1 MVIWREWRSQ
11 SLLRFF
17 TLTSKE
23 ASLYRNNIFTQIHEI
38 VFHGNGGYDWLTIY
52 NMPIWLRKFTFH
64 KLKTHYEEQPNQ
76 KNSKDSVEESIQNM
90 RNAGAVS
97 PKKQAVP
104 DYVSKA
110 AKK

>member
-1 MVIWREWRSQ
+1 MVIWRKWRSL
-11 SLLRFF
+11 SPPRFF

-64 KLKTHYEEQPNQ
+64 KLKTHYEEQSNQ
-76 KNSKDSVEESIQNM
+76 NDSVEESIQNM
-90 RNAGAVS
+90 RNAGAVT

>member
-1 MVIWREWRSQ
+1 MVIWRKWRSL
-11 SLLRFF
+11 SPLRFF

-64 KLKTHYEEQPNQ
+64 KLKTHYEEQSNQ
-76 KNSKDSVEESIQNM
+76 NDSVEESIKNM
-90 RNAGAVS
+90 RNAGAS
-97 PKKQAVP
+97 APKKQAVP
-104 DYVSKA
+104 DYVTKA
-110 AKK
+110 VKK